1 MNIKKATLSDL
12 ESVTHLFN
20 EYRIFYKQPSNPEG
34 AKIFIQERLTTGDS
48 VIFLASDDRGMIGFT
63 QLYPTFTSIGMKK
76 AWILNDL
83 YVSEEAR
90 GRESE
95 RLCSIR
101 RGRLPGKRGLLPSAS
116 ARHLTIKRRES
127 CMKRMGTTRI
137 KSFFTMNWSCN
148 IW

>member
-12 ESVTHLFN
+12 ESVAHLFN
-20 EYRIFYKQPSNPEG
+20 EYLIFYKQPSNPEG

-48 VIFLASDDRGMIGFT
+48 VIFLACDDRGMIGFI

-90 GRESE
+90 GAGVGEALLHKARAFAGETGAA
-95 RLCSIR
+95 SICLR
-101 RGRLPGKRGLLPSAS
+101 TAPDNKA
-116 ARHLTIKRRES
+116 ARKLYEKNGYHQDQIFLHYELEL
-127 CMKRMGTTRI
+127 
-137 KSFFTMNWSCN
+137 
-148 IW
+148 